1 MLKPNYGRL
10 RMPTVVDYGCS
21 KTPTKRHVV
30 DQHVVDHVVDQLID
44 HTEKVDHVV
53 DQLID
58 HTEKVDHV
66 VDQLIDHPDPPPTWN
81 GTGGQPCRK
90 APRLGE
96 GLGST
101 QYVLSDEKVGATS
114 SPVGPLAQVRPGDL
128 LKHSKASCEYKLPR
142 GQPSKKPLGKQLNKS
157 DRRGK
162 PKCHSHFLGK
172 NETIMWSTNLKN
184 NFGGRARI
192 DLFGRPRVW

>member
-1 MLKPNYGRL
+1 MLKNPHKTTCSRPTCSRPCSRPVDRPHREGRPCS
-10 RMPTVVDYGCS
+10 RPVDRPS
-21 KTPTKRHVV
+21 R
-30 DQHVVDHVVDQLID
+30 
-44 HTEKVDHVV
+44 
-53 DQLID
+53 
-58 HTEKVDHV
+58 
-66 VDQLIDHPDPPPTWN
+66 PPPTWN

-128 LKHSKASCEYKLPR
+128 LKHSKASCEYKLPS
-142 GQPSKKPLGKQLNKS
+142 GQPGKKPLGKQLNKS

-162 PKCHSHFLGK
+162 PKCHSQILGK
-172 NETIMWSTNLKN
+172 NETIMWSTNLKITLVVEHGSTCLVDQG
-184 NFGGRARI
+184 FGKPYPS
-192 DLFGRPRVW
+192 DLFGRAPKRPHIHISRNMHLG

>member
-58 HTEKVDHV
+58 H
-66 VDQLIDHPDPPPTWN
+66 PDPP
-81 GTGGQPCRK
+81 
-90 APRLGE
+90 
-96 GLGST
+96 
-101 QYVLSDEKVGATS
+101 
-114 SPVGPLAQVRPGDL
+114 RPGM
-128 LKHSKASCEYKLPR
+128 APVV
-142 GQPSKKPLGKQLNKS
+142 N
-157 DRRGK
+157 
-162 PKCHSHFLGK
+162 
-172 NETIMWSTNLKN
+172 
-184 NFGGRARI
+184 RAERHL
-192 DLFGRPRVW
+192 DSGRVWDRPSMC